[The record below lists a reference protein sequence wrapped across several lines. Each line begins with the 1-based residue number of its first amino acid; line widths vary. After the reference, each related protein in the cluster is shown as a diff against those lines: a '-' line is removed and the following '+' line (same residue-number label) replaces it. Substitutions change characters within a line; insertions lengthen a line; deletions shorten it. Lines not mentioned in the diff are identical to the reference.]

1 MRGGAIFD
9 RMVEAHQG
17 APKRILNNVKQQLRQ
32 TSGRGASQ
40 GKRKSQCR
48 HSEMVS
54 SLVCRRSE
62 MVSSL
67 LCFCTKMKSSEV
79 QCGKRKWEKR
89 PGRLEYVKTY
99 EIWLFHGQQRSWKCI
114 VQTNGSATLY
124 ILHSPDQC
132 FPSYTMQDISYH
144 LQTGCFAGWTT
155 TIPRGWWRDSTT
167 DWFPPCHLL
176 AFIISWV
183 ARSLQYTESS
193 KRLRE

>member
-132 FPSYTMQDISYH
+132 FPSYTMQDISITYKLVV
-144 LQTGCFAGWTT
+144 LQDEPQQFQGADEETV
-155 TIPRGWWRDSTT
+155 
-167 DWFPPCHLL
+167 LL
-176 AFIISWV
+176 IGSPHATCWLS
-183 ARSLQYTESS
+183 
-193 KRLRE
+193 